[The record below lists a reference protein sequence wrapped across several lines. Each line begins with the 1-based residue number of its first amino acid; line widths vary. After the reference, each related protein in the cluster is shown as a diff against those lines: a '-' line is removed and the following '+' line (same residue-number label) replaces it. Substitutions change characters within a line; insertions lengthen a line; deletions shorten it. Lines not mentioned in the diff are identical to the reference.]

1 MSMSMEMEMEV
12 ELVMEMEMEM
22 EVGMEPTPLNVNHRG
37 KIGRGPF
44 GDPLLRN
51 VPTVNRILHFSN

>member
-12 ELVMEMEMEM
+12 ELVMEMEME
-22 EVGMEPTPLNVNHRG
+22 VGMEPTSLNVNHRG